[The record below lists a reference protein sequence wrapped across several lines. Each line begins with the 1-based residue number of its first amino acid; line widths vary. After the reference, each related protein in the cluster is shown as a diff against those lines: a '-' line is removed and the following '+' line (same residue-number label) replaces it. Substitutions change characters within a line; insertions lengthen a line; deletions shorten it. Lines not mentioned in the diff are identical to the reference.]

1 MHASITKKKN
11 QHLPVKSFSQLLPQ
25 GLNFEYYFVYLG
37 KSRLNVCVS
46 DKTGNVFKTIMQKT
60 LLNQLN
66 IYNVQQ
72 IISHKITQWYFLPFQ
87 PSLLVTNNK
96 YSIQE
101 RLKYCFLCY
110 M

>member
-1 MHASITKKKN
+1 
-11 QHLPVKSFSQLLPQ
+11 
-25 GLNFEYYFVYLG
+25 
-37 KSRLNVCVS
+37 
-46 DKTGNVFKTIMQKT
+46 MQKT